1 MKSDILL
8 SLNNLPKPL
17 RIRRILVFR
26 VLLAASTALSAGIVV
41 PCAGA
46 QSSHSD
52 SAVTTRPWLTKRD
65 AVAGAVAVLATVA
78 IVPLDTRTAG
88 AMQAQRFQSSEDLQR
103 AARQFAFL
111 GGPGP
116 FLMGAGLFSAGRII
130 RIPRLADAG
139 LHMTEAVLLAASITG
154 LGKGIFGRAVPAVNV
169 NDPANFMFG
178 RGFHEENGPYV
189 SFPAGH
195 ATASFAMAAALTSEA
210 DRWRP
215 GAARILGP
223 IAYGSAALVGL
234 ARMYQN
240 VHWASD
246 FPLAVAVGTWSGL
259 TVVGRSHPH
268 ARQADTPTGDLPAAL
283 VEMLRSTTVLP
294 IAGQGAALS
303 WSIPLELRSRSPG
316 P

>member
-1 MKSDILL
+1 MNFRSLL
-8 SLNNLPKPL
+8 
-17 RIRRILVFR
+17 R
-26 VLLAASTALSAGIVV
+26 VILAASPVLSAGIVV

-46 QSSHSD
+46 QDSHND

-78 IVPLDTRTAG
+78 IAPLDSRTVG
-88 AMQAQRFQSSEDLQR
+88 AMQAPRFQGSEDLQR

-116 FLMGAGLFSAGRII
+116 FLIGAGLFATGRIT
-130 RIPRLADAG
+130 RMPRLADAG

-154 LGKGIFGRAVPAVNV
+154 LGKGFFGRALPNVNV
-169 NDPANFMFG
+169 NNPDDFQFG
-178 RGFHEENGPYV
+178 RGFHRANGPFV

-215 GAARILGP
+215 GAARIVGP
-223 IAYGSAALVGL
+223 VAYGGAALVGL

-246 FPLAVAVGTWSGL
+246 LPLAVAIGTWSGL
-259 TVVGRSHPH
+259 TVVARSHPN
-268 ARQADTPTGDLPAAL
+268 ATQSETRTGDLPAAL
-283 VEMLRSTTVLP
+283 VQMLRSTTVVP
-294 IAGQGAALS
+294 VAGQGAALS
-303 WSIPLELRSRSPG
+303 WSIPLQVR
-316 P
+316 